1 MRFSRTTIASL
12 LALVFSIALAP
23 AIAVADF
30 TFIHASDPHFGSGKN
45 HEIDAQLFTEITKL
59 APKPA
64 FVVATGDIC
73 EYGTDEE
80 YALYQ
85 ATLKSLEDVKMYP
98 TTGNHD
104 VRWNPRG
111 KEGYTL
117 GTKSPLYQ
125 SWDHQNVHF
134 VTLDSTVLL
143 EHWGHVSQEQ
153 LNWLAEDLKKVGPDK
168 PVIIGFHHWVGRES
182 VQVDNEQKLLD
193 LVKPYNVVLWLQGH
207 GHSDIDWNVN
217 GVSATM
223 VKGLYQGSYNIV
235 QVTKDELKISK
246 RFIPDP
252 KKKADQELIRD
263 KSIPDDKITPVTIP
277 LMTIPLK
284 KRAAPAWSADAKLD
298 AGELVVT
305 AKPPEGATLEY
316 RVNTD
321 KPQPFSGTVKVPTTQ
336 MAPGEHVVT
345 VTAKLPDKRAY
356 QIPVPLDMPGVAPL
370 WQTDVG
376 GEVQSRLV
384 RHGDALFVSSMGND
398 LIALN
403 AAEGTEKYRVKT
415 GGPIFSAADVDGDTV
430 YFGSADHHVY
440 AVNAADGK
448 EKWKTKTGGAV
459 LAGPNVAQGIV
470 CVGTTDTKIYGLD
483 AATGAI
489 VWTVQ
494 GKNMFQS
501 KTATDGERFFVGGW
515 DNYFR
520 CIEAKTGKELWSI
533 PLGKKQRFD
542 NFSAFAPAITA
553 PAVGNG
559 KVFVSTNDGI
569 LHALH
574 IKDGSEAWQVDWKKM
589 GYSSPLFNEGKVYCA
604 LSDEGKVFCAD
615 AETGEL
621 KWTTETGSVIYDSSF
636 CHGGAAGAAGKVF
649 IGNVNG
655 TLNALNAADGKIEWQ
670 YRMGPGHLLGSPAA
684 DAEKVYMGS
693 MSGKVIAMPI
703 HAAKTPEPAASR

>member
-1 MRFSRTTIASL
+1 LRLRRTITL
-12 LALVFSIALAP
+12 LALVLTLAVAPSLALA
-23 AIAVADF
+23 DF
-30 TFIHASDPHFGSGKN
+30 VFIHTSDPHVGTGKN
-45 HEIDAQLFTEITKL
+45 HEINAQLLSEMTKL
-59 APKPA
+59 NPKPA
-64 FVVATGDIC
+64 FVVSTGDIC

-85 ATLKSLEDVKMYP
+85 EMIKSLGDVKIYP
-98 TTGNHD
+98 APGNHD

-117 GTKSPLYQ
+117 GTNTPLYQ
-125 SWDHQNVHF
+125 SWDWENVHF

-153 LNWLAEDLKKVGPDK
+153 LNWLAEDLKKVGTEK
-168 PVIIGFHHWVGRES
+168 PVVIGFHHWIGRES
-182 VQVDNEQKLLD
+182 IQVDNEQKLLEV
-193 LVKPYNVVLWLQGH
+193 VKPYNVVLWLQGH

-217 GVSATM
+217 GVAATM
-223 VKGLYQGSYNIV
+223 VKGLYQGSYNIIEV
-235 QVTKDELKISK
+235 NGYEMKISK
-246 RFIPDP
+246 RLIADP
-252 KKKADQELIRD
+252 KTKAGKELLANKELIRD
-263 KSIPDDKITPVTIP
+263 KSIPADTITPVTVP

-284 KRAAPAWSADAKLD
+284 KLPAPQWSAEAKLQ
-298 AGELVVT
+298 GSEIVVT
-305 AKPPEGATLEY
+305 ANASQGAELEY
-316 RVNTD
+316 RVNTV
-321 KPQPFSGTVKVPTTQ
+321 KPQPLAGSARIPIADLV
-336 MAPGEHVVT
+336 PGEHVIT
-345 VTAKLPDKRAY
+345 VSAKLPDARAY
-356 QIPVPLDMPGVAPL
+356 QIPIPVTIPGATPL
-370 WQTDVG
+370 WNINVG

-384 RHGDALFVSSMGND
+384 RHGDTLFVSSMGND

-403 AAEGTEKYRVKT
+403 AHDGSERYRVKT
-415 GGPIFSAADVDGDTV
+415 EGPIFSGAHVDSGTV

-448 EKWKTKTGGAV
+448 EKWKRETGGAV

-470 CVGTTDTKIYGLD
+470 CVGTTDRKIYGLD
-483 AATGAI
+483 AVTGAI

-520 CIEAKTGKELWSI
+520 CIEAKSGDELWAI
-533 PLGKKQRFD
+533 PLGRKQRFD

-553 PAVGNG
+553 PAVGND

-569 LHALH
+569 LHALN
-574 IKDGSEAWQVDWKKM
+574 IKDGSEAWHVDWKKM
-589 GYSSPLFNEGKVYCA
+589 GYSSPLFHEGRVYCA
-604 LSDEGKVFCAD
+604 LSDEGKVFCVD
-615 AETGEL
+615 ANTGEF
-621 KWTTETGSVIYDSSF
+621 KWTTETGAVIYDSSF
-636 CHGGAAGAAGKVF
+636 CFGGGSVF

-655 TLNALNAADGKIEWQ
+655 TLNAINAADGKLAWQ

-684 DAEKVYMGS
+684 DAERVYMGS

-703 HAAKTPEPAASR
+703 RATQAAAAAAR